1 MGFVET
7 TKTHSDLK
15 VSKKVAKKSVQAAI
29 PRWRYYLVMMVLASL
44 PILLLVKI
52 AQLQILPSQERGV
65 DFLKHQGD
73 SRAIRNIPIPAYRG
87 LITDRNGEP
96 LAISTPV
103 TAIIGNPQEI
113 KSGDIKRL
121 SLALKISESQLQ
133 GRLQRYRNKSFMYLV
148 QQLPNDQAEE
158 ILQLNIPG
166 VSGQQRYKR
175 FYPAGEVTAQLVGFT
190 NYLDIGQ
197 EGMELAYDD
206 WLTGEP
212 GKKKVVLDKNRRVIN
227 DISLVQAARSGEDLR
242 LSIDLRVQYVA
253 YRALKKAVKK
263 HNAKS
268 GSVVVLDVNS
278 GEVLAMVNQPSFN
291 PNDRLELRQSSV
303 RNRAITDLMEPGSTV
318 KPFTVL
324 AAMESGQF
332 SAQSRIDTNPGYL
345 KVDYKT
351 FVDPSNYGELNLAEV
366 LTKSSQVGTT
376 KVALALD
383 PEFTRDL
390 FQRVGF
396 GEVVGTGF
404 PGETVGSLPAYR
416 KWHPVTQA
424 TFAFGYG
431 LSVSSLQLA
440 RAYAVLA
447 NDGLRKEISMVALDS
462 EPDALRVIN
471 AETAKEVRYMLRAA
485 SSNKGTGRRAMI
497 DGYSVGGKTGTLHKV
512 KVDGGYDDN
521 RYMSAFAG
529 VSPISSPRLV
539 TVVVIDE
546 PRQGDYFGGLVAAP
560 VFAEV
565 TGNALRLMQVT
576 PDETDRNS
584 SLVRLD
590 KNVVKGEES

>member
-1 MGFVET
+1 MP
-7 TKTHSDLK
+7 
-15 VSKKVAKKSVQAAI
+15 KKSVQAVI
-29 PRWRYYLVMMVLASL
+29 PRWRYYLVMLVLASL
-44 PILLLVKI
+44 PVLLLVKI

-65 DFLKHQGD
+65 DFLQHEGE
-73 SRAIRNIPIPAYRG
+73 SRAIRNITIPAYRG

-103 TAIIGNPQEI
+103 TAIIANPKNIQ
-113 KSGDIKRL
+113 KSDIERL

-133 GRLQRYRNKSFMYLV
+133 SRLQRYRNKSFMYLV
-148 QQLPNDQAEE
+148 QQLPSDEAEE
-158 ILQLNIPG
+158 ILKLNIPG

-227 DISLVQAARSGEDLR
+227 NISLIQAASSGEDLR
-242 LSIDLRVQYVA
+242 LSIDLRVQYAA

-291 PNDRLELRQSSV
+291 PNDRSTLSQNSV

-324 AAMESGQF
+324 AALESGQF

-383 PEFTRDL
+383 PESTRDL

-404 PGETVGSLPAYR
+404 PGETLGSLPAYR

-447 NDGLRKEISMVALDS
+447 NDGLRKEISMVALNS
-462 EPDALRVIN
+462 EPEGLRVIN
-471 AETAKEVRYMLRAA
+471 AAATKEVRHMLRAA
-485 SSNKGTGRRAMI
+485 SSHKGTGRRAMI

-512 KVDGGYDDN
+512 KVEGGYDDN
-521 RYMSAFAG
+521 RYMSVFAG
-529 VSPISSPRLV
+529 LSPISSPRLA

-560 VFAEV
+560 VFSEI

-576 PDETDRNS
+576 PDEIDQNS
-584 SLVRLD
+584 SLASL
-590 KNVVKGEES
+590 VKGNIRGEES

>member
-1 MGFVET
+1 MP
-7 TKTHSDLK
+7 
-15 VSKKVAKKSVQAAI
+15 KKSVQAVI
-29 PRWRYYLVMMVLASL
+29 PRWRYYLVMLILASL

-65 DFLKHQGD
+65 DFLQHQGD
-73 SRAIRNIPIPAYRG
+73 SRAIRNITIPAYRG

-103 TAIIGNPQEI
+103 TAIVANPKNIQ
-113 KSGDIKRL
+113 KSDIERL

-133 GRLQRYRNKSFMYLV
+133 SRLKRYRNKSFMYLV
-148 QQLPNDQAEE
+148 QQLPNDEAEK
-158 ILQLNIPG
+158 ILKLNIPG

-227 DISLVQAARSGEDLR
+227 DISLIQAASSGEDLR
-242 LSIDLRVQYVA
+242 LSIDLRVQYAA

-291 PNDRLELRQSSV
+291 PNDRSKLRQSSV

-324 AAMESGQF
+324 AALESGQF

-383 PEFTRDL
+383 PESTRDL

-396 GEVVGTGF
+396 GEVLGTGF
-404 PGETVGSLPAYR
+404 PGETLGSLPAYR

-447 NDGLRKEISMVALDS
+447 NDGLRKEISMVALNS
-462 EPDALRVIN
+462 EPEGLRVIN
-471 AETAKEVRYMLRAA
+471 ADTTKEVRHMLRAA
-485 SSNKGTGRRAMI
+485 SSHKGTGRRAMI

-512 KVDGGYDDN
+512 KEDGGYDDN
-521 RYMSAFAG
+521 RYMSVFAG
-529 VSPISSPRLV
+529 LSPISSPRLA

-560 VFAEV
+560 VFSEI

-576 PDETDRNS
+576 PDETDQSS
-584 SLVRLD
+584 SLASLD
-590 KNVVKGEES
+590 KGNVSGEES

>member
-1 MGFVET
+1 MP
-7 TKTHSDLK
+7 
-15 VSKKVAKKSVQAAI
+15 KKSVQAVI
-29 PRWRYYLVMMVLASL
+29 PRWRYYLVMLVLASL

-65 DFLKHQGD
+65 DFLQHQGD
-73 SRAIRNIPIPAYRG
+73 SRAIRNITIPAYRG

-103 TAIIGNPQEI
+103 TAIVANPKNIQ
-113 KSGDIKRL
+113 KSDIERL

-133 GRLQRYRNKSFMYLV
+133 SRLERYRNKSFMYLV
-148 QQLPNDQAEE
+148 QQLPNDEAEK
-158 ILQLNIPG
+158 ILKLNIPG

-227 DISLVQAARSGEDLR
+227 DISLIQAASSGEDLR
-242 LSIDLRVQYVA
+242 LSIDLRVQYAA

-291 PNDRLELRQSSV
+291 PNDRSKLFQGSV

-324 AAMESGQF
+324 AALESGQF

-383 PEFTRDL
+383 PESTRDL

-396 GEVVGTGF
+396 GEVMGTGF
-404 PGETVGSLPAYR
+404 PGETLGSLPAYR

-447 NDGLRKEISMVALDS
+447 NDGIRKEISMVALNS
-462 EPDALRVIN
+462 EPEGLRVIN
-471 AETAKEVRYMLRAA
+471 AATTKEVRHMLRAA
-485 SSNKGTGRRAMI
+485 SSHKGTGRRAMI

-521 RYMSAFAG
+521 RYMSVFAG
-529 VSPISSPRLV
+529 LSPISSPRLA

-560 VFAEV
+560 VFSEI

-576 PDETDRNS
+576 PDETDQNS
-584 SLVRLD
+584 SLVSLD
-590 KNVVKGEES
+590 KGNVSGEDS

>member
-1 MGFVET
+1 M
-7 TKTHSDLK
+7 L
-15 VSKKVAKKSVQAAI
+15 
-29 PRWRYYLVMMVLASL
+29 VLASL

-65 DFLKHQGD
+65 DFLQHQGD
-73 SRAIRNIPIPAYRG
+73 SRAIRNITIPAYRG

-103 TAIIGNPQEI
+103 TAIVANPKNIQ
-113 KSGDIKRL
+113 KSDIERL

-133 GRLQRYRNKSFMYLV
+133 SRLQRYRNKSFMYLV
-148 QQLPNDQAEE
+148 QQLPNDEAEK
-158 ILQLNIPG
+158 ILKLNIPG

-212 GKKKVVLDKNRRVIN
+212 GKKKVVLDKNRRVIK
-227 DISLVQAARSGEDLR
+227 DISLIQAASSGEDLR
-242 LSIDLRVQYVA
+242 LSIDLRVQYAA

-291 PNDRLELRQSSV
+291 PNDRSKLFQGSV

-324 AAMESGQF
+324 AALESGQF
-332 SAQSRIDTNPGYL
+332 SVQSRIDTNPGYL

-351 FVDPSNYGELNLAEV
+351 FVDPSNYGELTLAEV

-383 PEFTRDL
+383 PESTRDL

-404 PGETVGSLPAYR
+404 PGETLGSLPAYK

-447 NDGLRKEISMVALDS
+447 NDGLRKEISMVALNS
-462 EPDALRVIN
+462 EPEGLRVIN
-471 AETAKEVRYMLRAA
+471 AATTKEVRHMLLAA
-485 SSNKGTGRRAMI
+485 SSHKGTGRRAMI
-497 DGYSVGGKTGTLHKV
+497 DGYSVGGKTGTMHKV

-521 RYMSAFAG
+521 RYMAVFAG
-529 VSPISSPRLV
+529 LSPISIPRLA

-560 VFAEV
+560 VFSEI

-576 PDETDRNS
+576 PDETGQNS
-584 SLVRLD
+584 SLASLD
-590 KNVVKGEES
+590 KGNVSGEES

>member
-1 MGFVET
+1 MP
-7 TKTHSDLK
+7 
-15 VSKKVAKKSVQAAI
+15 KKSVQAVI
-29 PRWRYYLVMMVLASL
+29 PRWRYYLVMLVLASL

-65 DFLKHQGD
+65 DFLQHQGD
-73 SRAIRNIPIPAYRG
+73 SRAIRNITIPAYRG

-103 TAIIGNPQEI
+103 TAIVANPKNIQ
-113 KSGDIKRL
+113 KSDIERL

-133 GRLQRYRNKSFMYLV
+133 SRLQRYRNKSFMYLV
-148 QQLPNDQAEE
+148 QQLPNDEAEK
-158 ILQLNIPG
+158 ILKLNIPG

-227 DISLVQAARSGEDLR
+227 DISLIQAASSGEDLR
-242 LSIDLRVQYVA
+242 LSIDLRVQYAA

-291 PNDRLELRQSSV
+291 PNDRSKLRQSSV

-324 AAMESGQF
+324 AALESGQF

-383 PEFTRDL
+383 PESTRDL

-396 GEVVGTGF
+396 GEVMGTGF
-404 PGETVGSLPAYR
+404 PGETLGSLPAYR

-447 NDGLRKEISMVALDS
+447 NDGIRKEISMVALNS
-462 EPDALRVIN
+462 EPEGLRVIN
-471 AETAKEVRYMLRAA
+471 AATTKEVRHMLRAA
-485 SSNKGTGRRAMI
+485 SSHKGTGRRAMI

-521 RYMSAFAG
+521 RYMSVFAG
-529 VSPISSPRLV
+529 LSPISNPRLA

-560 VFAEV
+560 VFSEI

-576 PDETDRNS
+576 PDETDQNS
-584 SLVRLD
+584 SLVSLD
-590 KNVVKGEES
+590 KGNVSGEDS

>member
-1 MGFVET
+1 M
-7 TKTHSDLK
+7 
-15 VSKKVAKKSVQAAI
+15 AKKLVQAVI
-29 PRWRYYLVMMVLASL
+29 PRWRYYLVMFVLVSL
-44 PILLLVKI
+44 PILLLVKV
-52 AQLQILPSQERGV
+52 AQLQIIPSQERGV
-65 DFLKHQGD
+65 DFLQDQGD

-103 TAIIGNPQEI
+103 TAIVANPKNI
-113 KSGDIKRL
+113 KKRDIQRL
-121 SLALKISESQLQ
+121 SSALKVSESQLQ
-133 GRLQRYRNKSFMYLV
+133 SRLHRYRNKSFMYLA
-148 QQLPNDQAEE
+148 QQLPNEEAEK
-158 ILQLNIPG
+158 ILNLNISG
-166 VSGQQRYKR
+166 VSGEQRYKR

-197 EGMELAYDD
+197 EGMELAYND

-212 GKKKVVLDKNRRVIN
+212 GKKKVVLDKNRRIIN
-227 DISLVQAARSGEDLR
+227 DISLLQAARSGENLR
-242 LSIDLRVQYVA
+242 LSIDLRVQYAA

-268 GSVVVLDVNS
+268 GSVVVVDVET

-291 PNDRLELRQSSV
+291 PNNRSDLRQNSV
-303 RNRAITDLMEPGSTV
+303 RNRAMTDLMEPGSTV

-324 AAMESGQF
+324 AALESGRF
-332 SAQSRIDTNPGYL
+332 SSESRIDTNPGYL

-351 FVDPSNYGELNLAEV
+351 FVDPSNYGELDLAGI

-376 KVALALD
+376 KLALALNPD
-383 PEFTRDL
+383 STRDL

-396 GEVVGTGF
+396 GEVIGTGF
-404 PGETVGSLPAYR
+404 PGESLGSLPAHR

-440 RAYAVLA
+440 RAYGVLA

-462 EPDALRVIN
+462 EPESFRVIS
-471 AETAKEVRYMLRAA
+471 AEDAKKVRYMLRAA
-485 SSNKGTGRRAMI
+485 SSDTGTGKRAMI

-512 KVDGGYDDN
+512 KSDGGYDDN

-529 VSPISSPRLV
+529 LSPISSPRLV

-546 PRQGDYFGGLVAAP
+546 PREGDYFGGLVAAP
-560 VFAEV
+560 VFSEV
-565 TGNALRLMQVT
+565 TGKALRLMQIT
-576 PDETDRNS
+576 PDELDQNN
-584 SLVRLD
+584 SLVLSEQFIT
-590 KNVVKGEES
+590 NGEES

>member
-1 MGFVET
+1 MP
-7 TKTHSDLK
+7 
-15 VSKKVAKKSVQAAI
+15 KKSVQAVI
-29 PRWRYYLVMMVLASL
+29 PRWRYYLVMLVLASL

-65 DFLKHQGD
+65 DFLQHQGD
-73 SRAIRNIPIPAYRG
+73 SRAIRNIIIPAYRG

-103 TAIIGNPQEI
+103 TAIVANPKNIQ
-113 KSGDIKRL
+113 KSDIERL

-133 GRLQRYRNKSFMYLV
+133 SRLQRYRNKSFMYLV
-148 QQLPNDQAEE
+148 QQLPNDEAEK
-158 ILQLNIPG
+158 ILKLNIPG

-227 DISLVQAARSGEDLR
+227 DISLIQAASSGEDLR
-242 LSIDLRVQYVA
+242 LSIDLRVQYAA

-291 PNDRLELRQSSV
+291 PNDRSKLRQSSV

-324 AAMESGQF
+324 AALESGQF

-383 PEFTRDL
+383 PESTRDL

-396 GEVVGTGF
+396 GEVMGTGF
-404 PGETVGSLPAYR
+404 PGETLGSLPAYR

-447 NDGLRKEISMVALDS
+447 NDGLRKEISMVALNS
-462 EPDALRVIN
+462 EPEGLRVIN
-471 AETAKEVRYMLRAA
+471 AATTKEVRHMLRAA
-485 SSNKGTGRRAMI
+485 SSHKGTGRRAMI

-521 RYMSAFAG
+521 RYMSVFAG
-529 VSPISSPRLV
+529 LSPISSPRLA

-560 VFAEV
+560 VFSEI

-576 PDETDRNS
+576 PDETDQNS
-584 SLVRLD
+584 SLVSLD
-590 KNVVKGEES
+590 KGNVSGEDS

>member
-1 MGFVET
+1 MP
-7 TKTHSDLK
+7 
-15 VSKKVAKKSVQAAI
+15 KKSVQAVI
-29 PRWRYYLVMMVLASL
+29 PRWRYYLVMLILASL

-65 DFLKHQGD
+65 DFLQHQGD
-73 SRAIRNIPIPAYRG
+73 SRAIRNITIPAYRG

-103 TAIIGNPQEI
+103 TAIVANPKNI
-113 KSGDIKRL
+113 KKSDIERL

-133 GRLQRYRNKSFMYLV
+133 SRLKRYRNKSFMYLV
-148 QQLPNDQAEE
+148 QQLPNDEAEK
-158 ILQLNIPG
+158 ILKLNIPG

-227 DISLVQAARSGEDLR
+227 DISLIQAASSGEDLR
-242 LSIDLRVQYVA
+242 LSIDLRVQYAA

-291 PNDRLELRQSSV
+291 PNDRSKLHPSSV

-324 AAMESGQF
+324 AALESGQF

-383 PEFTRDL
+383 PESTRDL

-404 PGETVGSLPAYR
+404 PGETLGSLPAYR

-447 NDGLRKEISMVALDS
+447 NDGLRKEISMVALNS
-462 EPDALRVIN
+462 ESEGLRVIN
-471 AETAKEVRYMLRAA
+471 AATTKEVRHMLRAA
-485 SSNKGTGRRAMI
+485 SSHKGTGRRAMI

-521 RYMSAFAG
+521 RYMSVFAG
-529 VSPISSPRLV
+529 LSPISSPRLA

-560 VFAEV
+560 VFSEI

-576 PDETDRNS
+576 PDETDQNS
-584 SLVRLD
+584 SLASLD
-590 KNVVKGEES
+590 KGNVSGEES